1 MKCEEIKEI
10 LSFFLENETSPEEN
24 EMIQNHL
31 RICQN
36 CSILL
41 SFLKETKESLIAF
54 PELEVS
60 HHLLEKLHNIPR
72 KKKRFSLG
80 LDFFLK
86 PSLQPVFTVATV
98 CLIMISVYI
107 FHPDKKSIDK
117 SINRKIH
124 LGYSKVEKL
133 YAEAGSL
140 ADNLGAYKDNLIDSL
155 KNIKFLRKNE
165 DNQ

>member
-1 MKCEEIKEI
+1 MRCEEIKKI
-10 LSFFLENETSPEEN
+10 LSFYLENETSPEEN

-36 CSILL
+36 CSALL
-41 SFLKETKESLIAF
+41 SFLKETRESLTDF

-60 HHLLEKLHNIPR
+60 DHLLEKLHDISR
-72 KKKRFSLG
+72 KRKRFSLG
-80 LDFFLK
+80 FDFFLN
-86 PSLQPVFTVATV
+86 PSLQPVFVVATV
-98 CLIMISVYI
+98 CLMMISFYV

-117 SINRKIH
+117 SINRQIH

-140 ADNLGAYKDNLIDSL
+140 TDNLGAYKDNLIDSL
-155 KNIKFLRKNE
+155 KNMKILRKNE

>member
-1 MKCEEIKEI
+1 MKCEEIEQI
-10 LSFFLENETSPEEN
+10 LSFYLENGTSPDEEA
-24 EMIQNHL
+24 MIKSHL
-31 RICQN
+31 GTCRK
-36 CSILL
+36 CSTLL
-41 SFLKETKESLIAF
+41 SYLKETRESLLGF

-60 HHLLEKLHNIPR
+60 QDLLQKLYNISE
-72 KKKRFSLG
+72 KKKKFRLG

-98 CLIMISVYI
+98 FLIMISVYI

-117 SINRKIH
+117 SINRQIH
-124 LGYSKVEKL
+124 LGYSRVEKL

-140 ADNLGAYKDNLIDSL
+140 ADNLGAYKDSFIDSL